1 MSDKALE
8 EAYGWYVAG
17 PRQRLQPGGAVVIV
31 MTRWNKKDL
40 TGRLTKKMAQDEGA
54 DQWKII
60 GISMQFYLVV
70 NRFGK
75 VFGN

>member
-1 MSDKALE
+1 M
-8 EAYGWYVAG
+8 
-17 PRQRLQPGGAVVIV
+17 

-60 GISMQFYLVV
+60 EFPAILPGGKPLWESFWKLEELEGIKASVSPSKWAAQYDAKTY
-70 NRFGK
+70 R
-75 VFGN
+75 